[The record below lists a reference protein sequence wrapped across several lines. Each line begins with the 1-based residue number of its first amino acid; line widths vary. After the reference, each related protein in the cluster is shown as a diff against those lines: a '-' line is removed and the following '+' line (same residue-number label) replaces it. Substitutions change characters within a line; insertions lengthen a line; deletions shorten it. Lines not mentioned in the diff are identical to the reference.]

1 MQTSQRLFLAN
12 FAVLREI
19 IQLSSLVSSRLDL
32 VNNGGGAR
40 RQRGFTLI
48 EILVVMSIIAVMAS
62 LFALTVQGRDDD
74 DVVDEVIDAFI
85 REANYAREEIM
96 FRRFPI
102 GIYLY
107 NGGYLFYSVAEVQRK
122 DETEEQ
128 QREVLWKP
136 LKNRLLKAHRFP
148 EGLSVVFYQEASQTP
163 VALENE
169 IPDEVN
175 PQIVFVSD
183 TDAIPFELL
192 FSYGESEKQSVVRYP
207 SGKVRKRD
215 ET

>member
-1 MQTSQRLFLAN
+1 MAS
-12 FAVLREI
+12 FASLREI
-19 IQLSSLVSSRLDL
+19 KKSSFPICSKLDL
-32 VNNGGGAR
+32 VTNGDAAR

-48 EILVVMSIIAVMAS
+48 EILVVMSIIAVMTS

-107 NGGYLFYSVAEVQRK
+107 NGGYAFYTVAEVQRK

-136 LKNRLLKAHRFP
+136 LKNRLLKSHRFP
-148 EGLSVVFYQEASQTP
+148 DGLSLVFYQETSQTP

-169 IPDEVN
+169 IPDEVK
-175 PQIVFVSD
+175 PQIVFVAD

-215 ET
+215 EA

>member
-1 MQTSQRLFLAN
+1 
-12 FAVLREI
+12 LREI
-19 IQLSSLVSSRLDL
+19 KISSFAICLKLDL
-32 VNNGGGAR
+32 VKNGDAAK
-40 RQRGFTLI
+40 RQQGFTLI

-62 LFALTVQGRDDD
+62 LFTLSVQGRDDD
-74 DVVDEVIDAFI
+74 DVVDDIVTTFI

-107 NGGYLFYSVAEVQRK
+107 NGGYAFYTVAEVQRK
-122 DETEEQ
+122 DETQEQ

-136 LKNRLLKAHRFP
+136 LKSRLLKQHHFP
-148 EGLSVVFYQEASQTP
+148 DGLSLTFYQETAQTP
-163 VALENE
+163 VVLENE
-169 IPDEVN
+169 IPDEVK
-175 PQIVFVSD
+175 PQIVFVTD

-192 FSYGESEKQSVVRYP
+192 FSYGESDKLSVIRYP
-207 SGKVRKRD
+207 SGKVRRRD

>member
-1 MQTSQRLFLAN
+1 MLGFHAEKAGQQKRGH
-12 FAVLREI
+12 
-19 IQLSSLVSSRLDL
+19 RLDQDSQADHEQQDFEKGC
-32 VNNGGGAR
+32 V
-40 RQRGFTLI
+40 
-48 EILVVMSIIAVMAS
+48 
-62 LFALTVQGRDDD
+62 LFDD
-74 DVVDEVIDAFI
+74 DVVDEIITTFI

-107 NGGYLFYSVAEVQRK
+107 NGGYAFYTVAEVQRK

-128 QREVLWKP
+128 QRDVLWKP
-136 LKNRLLKAHRFP
+136 LRNRLLKPHRFP
-148 EGLSVVFYQEASQTP
+148 DGLSLVFYQETSQTP

-169 IPDEVN
+169 IPDEVT

-215 ET
+215 EA

>member
-1 MQTSQRLFLAN
+1 MKNTFSICLK
-12 FAVLREI
+12 
-19 IQLSSLVSSRLDL
+19 LDL
-32 VNNGGGAR
+32 VKNGDAAR
-40 RQRGFTLI
+40 RQQGFTLI

-74 DVVDEVIDAFI
+74 DVVDEIITTFT

-107 NGGYLFYSVAEVQRK
+107 NGGYAFYSVAEVQRK

-136 LKNRLLKAHRFP
+136 LKNRLLKPHRFP
-148 EGLSVVFYQEASQTP
+148 DGLSLVFYQETSQTP

-169 IPDEVN
+169 IPDEIN

-207 SGKVRKRD
+207 SGKVRKSD

>member
-1 MQTSQRLFLAN
+1 
-12 FAVLREI
+12 V
-19 IQLSSLVSSRLDL
+19 V
-32 VNNGGGAR
+32 

-74 DVVDEVIDAFI
+74 DVVDEVIDTFI

-107 NGGYLFYSVAEVQRK
+107 NGGYAFYTVAEVQRK

-136 LKNRLLKAHRFP
+136 LKNRLLKQHRFP
-148 EGLSVVFYQEASQTP
+148 HGFSISFYQETAQTP
-163 VALENE
+163 VALENK
-169 IPDEVN
+169 IPDEVK

-207 SGKVRKRD
+207 SGKVSKRD
-215 ET
+215 EA